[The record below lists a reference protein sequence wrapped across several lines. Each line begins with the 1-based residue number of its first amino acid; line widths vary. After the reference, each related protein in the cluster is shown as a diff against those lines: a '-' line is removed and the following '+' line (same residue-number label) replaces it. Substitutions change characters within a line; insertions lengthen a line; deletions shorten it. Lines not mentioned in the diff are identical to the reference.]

1 MTIVIKRSGGFAGIE
16 LALGFLDSKLLTKQ
30 KADRAR
36 ACVAQ
41 LSKLV
46 AKKDA
51 PASADHFQYEVTVRG
66 DDGTKK
72 SMTVIDTGDP
82 QDPAVKIV
90 MDLISFAG

>member
-16 LALGFLDSKLLTKQ
+16 LALCFLDSKLLTKQ

-41 LSKLV
+41 LSKLLV
-46 AKKDA
+46 RKD
-51 PASADHFQYEVTVRG
+51 SVEGADHFQYEVTMRE
-66 DDGTKK
+66 DDRTNK